1 MYYSIIR
8 AISLLKFQQKEKK
21 LKKYFDILRRC
32 SLFDTIED
40 QNLIAMLSCLG
51 AKRVSFDKKY
61 TIFAQG
67 SPAKYFGILLSGSA
81 QVIRY
86 DYYGN
91 RSIVSGVMP
100 GELFGES
107 FACAGVPTLPVDI
120 IANEPCEVL
129 LIEGSHVLHTC
140 SNGCDFHRR
149 MIYNLMRGLAAKNIM
164 FHQKL
169 DITAKR
175 TTREKLLS
183 YLAYMEQ
190 QTGSDEFEIPF
201 DRQEL
206 ADYLEVDRSGLSAEI
221 GKLRREGVIDCRKNH
236 FTLL

>member
-1 MYYSIIR
+1 M
-8 AISLLKFQQKEKK
+8 
-21 LKKYFDILRRC
+21 KKYFDILRKC
-32 SLFDTIED
+32 CLFDTIED

-51 AKRVSFDKKY
+51 AKRAKFDKKY
-61 TIFAQG
+61 TIFTEG
-67 SPAKYFGILLSGSA
+67 TPAKYFGVLLSGSA
-81 QVIRY
+81 QIIRH

-91 RSIVSGVMP
+91 RSIVSGVVP

-107 FACAGVPTLPVDI
+107 FACAGVQILPVSI
-120 IANEPCEVL
+120 VANEPCEVL
-129 LIEGSHVLHTC
+129 LIDSSHVLHTC
-140 SNGCDFHRR
+140 SNGCEFHRR
-149 MIYNLMRGLAAKNIM
+149 MIYNLMRDLAAKNIM

-175 TTREKLLS
+175 TTREKLLA

-190 QTGSDEFEIPF
+190 QTGSHAFEIPF

-221 GKLRREGVIDCRKNH
+221 SKLKREGVIDCRKNH
-236 FTLL
+236 FVLL

>member
-1 MYYSIIR
+1 M
-8 AISLLKFQQKEKK
+8 
-21 LKKYFDILRRC
+21 KKYFGILRKC
-32 SLFDTIED
+32 SLFSEIED
-40 QNLIAMLSCLG
+40 QHLIAMMSCLG
-51 AKRVSFDKKY
+51 AKRVSFEKKY
-61 TIFAQG
+61 TIFAEG
-67 SPAKYFGILLSGSA
+67 NPAKYIGILLSGSA
-81 QVIRY
+81 QIVRH

-107 FACAGVPTLPVDI
+107 FACAGMEVLPVSI
-120 IANEPCEVL
+120 VANEPCEVL
-129 LIEGSHVLHTC
+129 LIDSSHVLHTC
-140 SNGCDFHRR
+140 TNGCEFHRR
-149 MIYNLMRGLAAKNIM
+149 MIYNLMRDLAAKNIM

-175 TTREKLLS
+175 TTREKLLA

-190 QTGSDEFEIPF
+190 QTGTHEFEIPF

-221 GKLRREGVIDCRKNH
+221 GKLRREGVLDCRKNH

>member
-1 MYYSIIR
+1 M
-8 AISLLKFQQKEKK
+8 LKFQQKEKI
-21 LKKYFDILRRC
+21 LKKYFGILRKC
-32 SLFDTIED
+32 SLFSEIED
-40 QNLIAMLSCLG
+40 QHLIAMLSCLS

-67 SPAKYFGILLSGSA
+67 NPAKYIGILLSGSA
-81 QVIRY
+81 QIVRH

-107 FACAGVPTLPVDI
+107 FACADMEVLPVSI
-120 IANEPCEVL
+120 VANEPCEVL
-129 LIEGSHVLHTC
+129 LIDSGHVLHTC
-140 SNGCDFHRR
+140 TNGCEFHRR
-149 MIYNLMRGLAAKNIM
+149 MIYNLMRDLAAKNIM

-175 TTREKLLS
+175 TTREKLLA

-190 QTGSDEFEIPF
+190 QTGAHEFEIPF

-206 ADYLEVDRSGLSAEI
+206 ADYLEVDRSGLSVEI
-221 GKLRREGVIDCRKNH
+221 GKLRREGVLDCRKNH